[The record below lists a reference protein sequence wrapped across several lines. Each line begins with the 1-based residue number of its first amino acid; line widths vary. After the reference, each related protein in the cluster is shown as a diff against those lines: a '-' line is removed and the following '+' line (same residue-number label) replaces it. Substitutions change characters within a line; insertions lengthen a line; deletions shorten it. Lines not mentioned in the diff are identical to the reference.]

1 MKCAKCPFGTRS
13 ITDDGNITCC
23 SGLQSRNLVDMGS
36 VQLVRR
42 SSPVQFALLGQA
54 PRGGEPPKAAGG
66 RSHTILE
73 LRNTPQMGIARG
85 SRAAAWIGNVQQ
97 LEKVIFPEYGEVVG
111 LVPSGF
117 IAKRDENVAAL
128 LHALDLALE
137 DAELR
142 RVDFII
148 GGVDGE

>member
-1 MKCAKCPFGTRS
+1 MVCERPPRS
-13 ITDDGNITCC
+13 
-23 SGLQSRNLVDMGS
+23 LRSR
-36 VQLVRR
+36 R
-42 SSPVQFALLGQA
+42 
-54 PRGGEPPKAAGG
+54 G

-73 LRNTPQMGIARG
+73 LSNTPQMLIARG
-85 SRAAAWIGNVQQ
+85 SRTAAGIRNVQQ

-128 LHALDLALE
+128 LHVLDLALE